1 LQAEKTTYLDFT
13 FFAVLAPVSRF
24 GMLSASPLWMTFRIK
39 VGNEDIARREDKAAK
54 LRIVCLHLRV
64 LLNWMRERI
73 VEKHAI

>member
-1 LQAEKTTYLDFT
+1 
-13 FFAVLAPVSRF
+13 
-24 GMLSASPLWMTFRIK
+24 MLSASPLWMTFRIK